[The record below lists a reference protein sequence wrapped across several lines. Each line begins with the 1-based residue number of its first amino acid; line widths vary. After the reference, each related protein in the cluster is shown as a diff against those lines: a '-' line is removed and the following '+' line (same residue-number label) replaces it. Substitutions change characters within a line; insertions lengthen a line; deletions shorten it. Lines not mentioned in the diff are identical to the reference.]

1 MTRKIDIRVRLS
13 RVRLSWIWLSLVFLA
28 GLPVWS
34 QDDKPNVVSP
44 AASRPLISVLDN
56 DDTRDDR
63 MLTPPPVSGANY
75 PTSFAAAERSNYLRG
90 GVIFSTAY
98 SDNVL
103 GATTSNPVSDV
114 SYSVWPTIE
123 LDETT
128 PRLHMMLNYAPGFT
142 FYQRTSAR
150 NEADQTAA
158 IEFEYRLS
166 PHVTFS
172 ARDGFQKSSNVFN
185 QPDLGSSV
193 GPVSGG
199 TQGPNVSVIAP
210 LADRLSNNGNAGIT
224 YQFAANE
231 MVGASGTFTNL
242 HYPNEAEVPGL
253 FDSSTQGGMAF
264 YSLRVAKKHY
274 VGVSYQYQRLL
285 TYPTEGENETQTH
298 TVLFF
303 YTVNLTSRSSISLF
317 GGPEHSD
324 TVQPSPFL
332 PLRTWTPAAGA
343 SLNWQSRLTSFALS
357 YAHLIAGG
365 GGLIGAVQSDSATV
379 SLRQQIT
386 RTLAGSVAGLY
397 AQNNILGGAA
407 LGASNGHSI
416 SGTASLQQ
424 QFGQHLSLQLG
435 YTRIHQDYSTVAV
448 LAANPDTNRE
458 FVSIS
463 YQFARPLG
471 R

>member
-1 MTRKIDIRVRLS
+1 MSKRIDLS
-13 RVRLSWIWLSLVFLA
+13 VWLSLVLLA
-28 GLPVWS
+28 GLPAWS
-34 QDDKPNVVSP
+34 QDDKPNVVLP
-44 AASRPLISVLDN
+44 AASGPLISALGNAPGD

-63 MLTPPPVSGANY
+63 MLAPPPVSGADY
-75 PTSFAAAERSNYLRG
+75 PTSFASAERSNYLRG

-103 GATTSNPVSDV
+103 GGTTSTPVSDV
-114 SYSVWPTIE
+114 SYSVWPTIQ

-128 PRLHMMLNYAPGFT
+128 PRLHTMLTYAPGFT
-142 FYQRTSAR
+142 FYQRTSVR
-150 NEADQTAA
+150 NEADQNAA
-158 IEFEYRLS
+158 IDFEYRLS

-185 QPDLGSSV
+185 QPDFGSGGS
-193 GPVSGG
+193 VSGG
-199 TQGPNVSVIAP
+199 TQEPNVSVIAP
-210 LADRLSNNGNAGIT
+210 LADRLSNNGNVGMA

-242 HYPNEAEVPGL
+242 HYPDEASVPGL

-274 VGVSYQYQRLL
+274 LGVSYQYQRLV
-285 TYPTEGENETQTH
+285 TYPTGGENETQTH
-298 TVLFF
+298 ALLFF
-303 YTVNLTSRSSISLF
+303 YTVNPSSRSSISFF
-317 GGPEHSD
+317 GGPERSD
-324 TVQPSPFL
+324 TVQASPLL
-332 PLRTWTPAAGA
+332 PLQKWTPAAGA

-365 GGLIGAVQSDSATV
+365 GGLIGAVQSDSASA

-397 AQNNILGGAA
+397 AQNDILGGVA
-407 LGASNGHSI
+407 LGASNGHSV

-435 YTRIHQDYSTVAV
+435 YTRLHQDYSSVAV